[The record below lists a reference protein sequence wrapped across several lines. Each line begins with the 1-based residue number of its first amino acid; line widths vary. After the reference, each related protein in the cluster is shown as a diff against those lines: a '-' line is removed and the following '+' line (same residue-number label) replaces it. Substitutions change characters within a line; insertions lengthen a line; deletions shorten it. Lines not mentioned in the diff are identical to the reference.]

1 MAKLLIYSTKQ
12 NESCFAIL
20 SIHTVCGVQDRSE
33 RQHLLNHNQSQ
44 TSLNCQIK
52 QSRTGLVVTWDV
64 LRKSV
69 IFFTNVRTGQ
79 VVICFKCYKCVSAED
94 ILYPNTCKTEETVP
108 V

>member
-69 IFFTNVRTGQ
+69 IFFH
-79 VVICFKCYKCVSAED
+79 KCQDGASCHMF
-94 ILYPNTCKTEETVP
+94 
-108 V
+108 